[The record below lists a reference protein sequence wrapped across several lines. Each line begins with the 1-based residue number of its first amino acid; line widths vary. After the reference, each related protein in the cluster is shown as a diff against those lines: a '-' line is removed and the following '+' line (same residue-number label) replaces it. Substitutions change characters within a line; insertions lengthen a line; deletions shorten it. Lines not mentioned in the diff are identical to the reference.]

1 MLTSLDWLVIA
12 FMGLAVLT
20 LLSLCLMFL
29 LKNKKAKR
37 ILTYVVAVLAL
48 YMASVG
54 LRIGLGSWFV
64 TQVAL
69 GVVTVLMSIGAV
81 VLERLSKGNDKMLRI
96 SRIVAAAAL
105 VVGFA
110 NALLI

>member
-54 LRIGLGSWFV
+54 LRIGLGGWFV